1 MAYSEELIVRLNFID
16 RGRSTRRFHAMEM
29 LDHQRV
35 DAHSFGVAAFTTIIV
50 PNCDWERRARL
61 LLAAMAH
68 DLPEHITG
76 DIPGPAKR
84 ILSMREHLHAYE
96 EALLGDAGLL
106 VRLDERDQ
114 RVLNIADSADGVA
127 HCIAERRKGNTNARR
142 AFLNYW
148 DYLNDEQKLFN
159 PLLSTSAPVEE
170 GEETLRVWLSQ
181 NWTAANGGEW

>member
-29 LDHQRV
+29 HDHQRV
-35 DAHSFGVAAFTTIIV
+35 DAHSFGVAMFTTIIV
-50 PNCDWERRARL
+50 PNCDAGRRSQL
-61 LLAAMAH
+61 LMAALCH

-76 DIPGPAKR
+76 DVPGPAKR
-84 ILSMREHLHAYE
+84 VLNMREQLHAYE
-96 EALLGDAGLL
+96 EALLGEAGLL
-106 VRLDERDQ
+106 YWLDERDT
-114 RVLNIADSADGVA
+114 RVLNLADSADGIA

-148 DYLNDEQKLFN
+148 DYMNDEQGLYN
-159 PLLSTSAPVEE
+159 PLVSTDAPAEE

-181 NWTAANGGEW
+181 NWTAANGGQW